1 MATAAI
7 VVLAKRSAN
16 EPWYQTNNAPV
27 VVPFSI
33 GVDIVPAATVLVR
46 SLPIDRIVDSV
57 KAFYEG
63 TKGTLTAV
71 PQSR

>member
-7 VVLAKRSAN
+7 VVLTKRSAN
-16 EPWYQTNNAPV
+16 ELWYQTINAPV

-33 GVDIVPAATVLVR
+33 GVDIVPAAMVVVR
-46 SLPIDRIVDSV
+46 SLHIDRIVESV
-57 KAFYEG
+57 KAFHEG